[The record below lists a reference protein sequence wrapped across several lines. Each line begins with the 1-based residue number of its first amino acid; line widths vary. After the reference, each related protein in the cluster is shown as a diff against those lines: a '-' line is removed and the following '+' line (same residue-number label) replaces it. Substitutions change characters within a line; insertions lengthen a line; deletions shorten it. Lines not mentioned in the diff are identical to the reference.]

1 MQIQEHVKLSTAAA
15 VVALPV
21 LKKDT
26 WIPLAASVLIDI
38 DHYLWHAVTHRTLSL
53 RAEARLL
60 HHPVVLGALL
70 FIGVR
75 MRSRLLLLILAG
87 LLFHVSLDVIHASQM
102 SRLKRSL
109 SKQAGFICPECGKYD
124 EALQL
129 HTVHFARNILDR
141 YNSRHFVVLCAACHE
156 RAHNSKRVYIL
167 QGESGVGRRDQIY
180 RHPVRGTGNRGGASP
195 QSPTRMESPQKSGLD
210 GQHIV

>member
-21 LKKDT
+21 LKKDV
-26 WIPLAASVLIDI
+26 WIPLAASVFIDV

-53 RAEARLL
+53 RAAIRYFGQADPPQRLEARLL

-109 SKQAGFICPECGKYD
+109 SEQAGFICPECGKYD
-124 EALQL
+124 DALQL

-156 RAHNSKRVYIL
+156 RAHSLKNLVSTTSI
-167 QGESGVGRRDQIY
+167 
-180 RHPVRGTGNRGGASP
+180 
-195 QSPTRMESPQKSGLD
+195 
-210 GQHIV
+210 